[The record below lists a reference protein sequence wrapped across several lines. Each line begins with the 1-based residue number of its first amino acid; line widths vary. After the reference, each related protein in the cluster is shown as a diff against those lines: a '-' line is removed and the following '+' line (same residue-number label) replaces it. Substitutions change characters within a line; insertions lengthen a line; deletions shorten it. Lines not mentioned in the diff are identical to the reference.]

1 MNTEYPRSKVGA
13 SGIFNSIRD
22 HIVNGYYSFNEK
34 LPPERTLATNYGVAR
49 GTVRAALDQLQSA
62 NMVRK
67 KFGSG
72 TYVNYASSFNQID
85 IPKETSPLE
94 LIETRMAVETHIVRL
109 VISNATTRDLGTL
122 ENALRTVQKY
132 RQNPDRFSMA
142 DEAFHMTLAECSKNP
157 LIIWIYQRI
166 NDIRSHEQWAEHKSG
181 ILTPRK
187 IARYNEQHSKLV
199 RLIARRDMDRAITQM
214 VQHLHQAKKDILESL
229 AESEN
234 YSNDPVKSNGV
245 SVPNHPTGSHSRF
258 QDA

>member
-1 MNTEYPRSKVGA
+1 MNTEYPRSQTGA

-22 HIVNGYYSFNEK
+22 QIVNGHYGFNEK
-34 LPPERTLATNYGVAR
+34 LPPERTLATIYGVAR
-49 GTVRAALDQLQSA
+49 GTVRSALEQLQSA

-72 TYVNYASSFNQID
+72 TYVNFASSFDQID

-94 LIETRMAVETHIVRL
+94 LIEARMAVETHIVRL
-109 VISNATTRDLGTL
+109 VISNATNRDLGTL

-157 LIIWIYQRI
+157 LLIWIYERI
-166 NDIRSHEQWAEHKSG
+166 NDIRSHEQWAERKTG
-181 ILTPRK
+181 ILTPEK
-187 IARYNEQHSKLV
+187 IAMYNEQHSKLV
-199 RLIARRDMDRAITQM
+199 RLIARRDMDRAMTQM

-229 AESEN
+229 SES
-234 YSNDPVKSNGV
+234 G
-245 SVPNHPTGSHSRF
+245 NHSSGPG
-258 QDA
+258 